1 MNIPRRLGLSFVA
14 LNVAAAAMMI
24 VLGISLG
31 MVSSVTAKNTETQAI
46 LADTLTLETALLRQ
60 NSQLRG
66 FLVTGDES
74 YLKSYYEGRDDYD
87 RVSRELEE
95 RLADPALQELVRISR
110 EETLKWRA
118 DWGDKYVEVVKSG
131 QRDAAQQAIRE
142 AGAKVLVSAAV
153 LPLREVR
160 DNQAA
165 GIEAETARQE
175 SAITFAWIALAVGG
189 ATLIGLALFLARRLS
204 RSIASPIS
212 DLTATMQALAAGQ
225 NDALVPG
232 AERSDE
238 LGAMAQAVM
247 VFRDAAL
254 ERDRTVAEREQAMA
268 KIGQSLS
275 AVANADLSVRIG
287 DVPAAFNALATD
299 FNAAMEQLCQAMG
312 TVSDSISA
320 INLSSS
326 EIQQGTSDLAVRSE
340 QQAASLQA
348 SSSQMSELTTQI
360 EQYAQIA
367 LDVSQSMVETL
378 GEAEAGGMVVGRAM
392 EVMESV
398 ARASGEISEITTLID
413 GIAFQTNL
421 LALNAG
427 VEAARAGES
436 GKGFAV
442 VASEVRALALRATDA
457 ASAIKQRIEAVTN
470 HVQSGVRLVN
480 ETGTA
485 LETIIGRVTTVSS
498 SITTIAQTA
507 EEQSEALRKING
519 SIGTM
524 DQMTQQNAAMVEE
537 TNAATTMMAREA
549 NHLKDTFANFR
560 IGDYK
565 SNVAPLVRSA
575 PSPIKKTAIPASRH
589 SAPASMSSE
598 GNLAVANDWNEF

>member
-31 MVSSVTAKNTETQAI
+31 MVSSVTTKNTEVQAI

-87 RVSRELEE
+87 RVSVELEE
-95 RLADPALQELVRISR
+95 RLTDPALQELVRQSR
-110 EETLKWRA
+110 AETVKWRA
-118 DWGDKYVEVVKSG
+118 DWGDKYVAVVKSG
-131 QRDAAQQAIRE
+131 QRDAAQQAIRD
-142 AGAKVLVSAAV
+142 AGDKVLVSAAV

-165 GIEAETARQE
+165 GIEAETALQE
-175 SAITFAWIALAVGG
+175 NAITFAWLALGIGG

-204 RSIASPIS
+204 RSIASPIGE
-212 DLTATMQALAAGQ
+212 LTKTMQALAAGQ
-225 NDALVPG
+225 NDAQVPG

-247 VFRDAAL
+247 VFRDAAIQ
-254 ERDRTVAEREQAMA
+254 RDRAVAEREQAMA

-275 AVANADLSVRIG
+275 AVAHADLSVRIG
-287 DVPAAFNALATD
+287 DVPAAFRELASD

-326 EIQQGTSDLAVRSE
+326 EIQQGTSDLAMRSE

-348 SSSQMSELTTQI
+348 SSSQMSELTKQI
-360 EQYAQIA
+360 EEYAQIA

-378 GEAEAGGMVVGRAM
+378 GEAEAGGVVVGRAIDA
-392 EVMESV
+392 MESV

-427 VEAARAGES
+427 VEAARAGEA

-442 VASEVRALALRATDA
+442 VASEVRALALRATEA
-457 ASAIKQRIEAVTN
+457 ASAIKQRIEAVTS
-470 HVQSGVRLVN
+470 HVQSGVSLVN

-507 EEQSEALRKING
+507 GEQSEALRHING

-537 TNAATTMMAREA
+537 TNAATTMLAREA
-549 NHLKDTFANFR
+549 NHLKDAFANFK

-565 SNVAPLVRSA
+565 GSVATPARRLPASGNVVAVPAARASA
-575 PSPIKKTAIPASRH
+575 PPAF
-589 SAPASMSSE
+589 SSE
-598 GNLAVANDWNEF
+598 GNLAVDQDWSEF